1 MPHPLVRTERDEYLW
16 QRAKEIVTQEYGLTE
31 EDGDRYW
38 RLVMGIFLRMKRL
51 RKRARAL
58 KVLVKEVRW
67 LTKAIK
73 DVVATLSDA
82 TD

>member
-51 RKRARAL
+51 RKRVRTL
-58 KVLVKEVRW
+58 KVLIKEVRR
-67 LTKAIK
+67 LAKTITG
-73 DVVATLSDA
+73 VAETLRDA
-82 TD
+82 D

>member
-1 MPHPLVRTERDEYLW
+1 MPHPLVRTERDEHLW

-58 KVLVKEVRW
+58 KVLIKEVCR
-67 LTKAIK
+67 LAKTIMG
-73 DVVATLSDA
+73 VVETLRDA
-82 TD
+82 D

>member
-1 MPHPLVRTERDEYLW
+1 MPHPLVRTERDEHLW

-51 RKRARAL
+51 RKRAHTL
-58 KVLVKEVRW
+58 KVLIKEVRR
-67 LTKAIK
+67 LAKTIMG
-73 DVVATLSDA
+73 VVETLRDA
-82 TD
+82 N

>member
-1 MPHPLVRTERDEYLW
+1 MPHPLVQTERDEYLW
-16 QRAKEIVTQEYGLTE
+16 RRAKEIVTQQYGLTE

-51 RKRARAL
+51 RKRVRTL
-58 KVLVKEVRW
+58 KVLTKEVRR
-67 LTKAIK
+67 LAKTIK

-82 TD
+82 N

>member
-1 MPHPLVRTERDEYLW
+1 MPHPLVRTERDEHLW

-31 EDGDRYW
+31 EDGDQYW

-58 KVLVKEVRW
+58 KVLIKEVQW

-82 TD
+82 H

>member
-1 MPHPLVRTERDEYLW
+1 MPHPLVRTERDEHLW

-31 EDGDRYW
+31 EDGDQYW

-58 KVLVKEVRW
+58 KVLIKEVRR
-67 LTKAIK
+67 LAKTIIG
-73 DVVATLSDA
+73 VVETLRDA
-82 TD
+82 D

>member
-1 MPHPLVRTERDEYLW
+1 MPHPLVQTERDEYLW
-16 QRAKEIVTQEYGLTE
+16 QRAKEIVTQQYGLTE

-58 KVLVKEVRW
+58 NLLIKEVHR
-67 LTKAIK
+67 LAKTIMG
-73 DVVATLSDA
+73 VAMTLRDA
-82 TD
+82 D

>member
-1 MPHPLVRTERDEYLW
+1 MPHPLVRTERDEHLW

-58 KVLVKEVRW
+58 NLLIKEVRR
-67 LTKAIK
+67 LAKTIMG
-73 DVVATLSDA
+73 VVETLRDA
-82 TD
+82 D

>member
-1 MPHPLVRTERDEYLW
+1 MPHPLVRTERDEHLW

-58 KVLVKEVRW
+58 KVLIKEVRR
-67 LTKAIK
+67 LAKTIIG
-73 DVVATLSDA
+73 VVETLRDA
-82 TD
+82 D